1 MDIGTDMD
9 NHQVTCKSLATKL
22 LDVEHVGRVEDCATS
37 SRDCGEAA
45 RLMLDM
51 EGALLWTLWH
61 HQGGS
66 SHIGQPIRKLLGIG
80 QHDRLTDEQIAQA
93 KAFGGA
99 A

>member
-1 MDIGTDMD
+1 MNNQRRKEIESVL
-9 NHQVTCKSLATKL
+9 NELADL
-22 LDVEHVGRVEDCATS
+22 R
-37 SRDCGEAA
+37 SRIETIQSEEQA
-45 RLMLDM
+45 
-51 EGALLWTLWH
+51 ALLWTLWH

-80 QHDRLTDEQIAQA
+80 QHDRLTDEQIAEA